1 MKKVRVALA
10 AVLAAAITVTA
21 SYAAALSVTRY
32 TQEKTNWCWAACDQM
47 VLKYETGTKVSQ
59 SDIVKTIYEDA
70 GNYTA
75 DMKAQIK
82 VLKEFGNPDLSDVDY
97 WTVDYEKWIRPN
109 FEDGH
114 PTIVAFVNSSTGLG
128 HSLVM
133 TNAPS
138 EGDTTLIDPWAST
151 SNPKIY
157 YTWEELE
164 EGIYLP
170 AIGSSSTPSAC
181 IVY

>member
-82 VLKEFGNPDLSDVDY
+82 VLKEFGNPDLSDVD
-97 WTVDYEKWIRPN
+97 
-109 FEDGH
+109 
-114 PTIVAFVNSSTGLG
+114 
-128 HSLVM
+128 
-133 TNAPS
+133 
-138 EGDTTLIDPWAST
+138 
-151 SNPKIY
+151 
-157 YTWEELE
+157 
-164 EGIYLP
+164 
-170 AIGSSSTPSAC
+170 
-181 IVY
+181 